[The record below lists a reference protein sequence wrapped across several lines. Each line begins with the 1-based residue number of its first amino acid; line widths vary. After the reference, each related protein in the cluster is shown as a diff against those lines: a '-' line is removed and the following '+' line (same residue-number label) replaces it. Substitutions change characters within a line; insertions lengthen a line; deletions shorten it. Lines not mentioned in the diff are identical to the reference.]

1 MKALFVVLAAAVLVG
16 ACTKKE
22 APAPE
27 AAPAPVMEATPAPA
41 MEEVPAA
48 ADTNTGAPGM

>member
-27 AAPAPVMEATPAPA
+27 AAPVMEATPAPA